1 MCWSKM
7 KKILIIVFGL
17 LILLT
22 IFWFSAFKVFLVSGI
37 SMEPTL
43 TNNEKILVYRKAYLF
58 SKPHRGDIVLVSADN
73 QIFVKRI
80 IATGGQLIE
89 IKDGKVFLNGEIID
103 EPYAKNS
110 YTFGN
115 QNIVLPEDHY
125 YVLGDNRE
133 PNESTDSR
141 IFGPINKENILGK
154 VIYNISDNF
163 SKI

>member
-1 MCWSKM
+1 M
-7 KKILIIVFGL
+7 KKILIIVFSL

-22 IFWFSAFKVFLVSGI
+22 VFWFSAYKVFLVSGV

-43 TNNEKILVYRKAYLF
+43 NNNEKILVFKKAYLF
-58 SKPHRGDIVLVSADN
+58 SKPQRGDIVLISLDN

-89 IKDGKVFLNGEIID
+89 IKDGKVSLNGENLN
-103 EPYAKNS
+103 EPYSKNS

-115 QNIVLPEDHY
+115 QSIVLAEDYY

-133 PNESTDSR
+133 PNESIDSR
-141 IFGPINKENILGK
+141 IFGPINKDNILGK